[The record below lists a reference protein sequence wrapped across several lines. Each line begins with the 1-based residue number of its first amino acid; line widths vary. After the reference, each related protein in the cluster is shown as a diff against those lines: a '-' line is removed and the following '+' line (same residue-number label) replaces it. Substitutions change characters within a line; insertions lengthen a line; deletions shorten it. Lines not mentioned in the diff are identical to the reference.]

1 MYPYVLLLSVKL
13 LPAIMH
19 LSKEAGDGGFKI
31 DAVHIA
37 SSLVDHSVL
46 SEGFGNDGM
55 LMLRHL
61 V

>member
-46 SEGFGNDGM
+46 SEGFGNDGC
-55 LMLRHL
+55 
-61 V
+61 